1 MDNKKL
7 DYQINKLPI
16 RVLKV
21 DSYQK
26 KLRSNVIDK
35 IVNEY
40 DPIAFGLIHVS
51 LRDDGTYWVFDG
63 QHRTEA
69 AKIMGFTHLDC
80 LVFTGLTFEQESR
93 GFLGHHNVS
102 KPTKIEEHNGRL
114 LSGDFVAKDIEMV
127 ANELNLRI
135 VAGGMKNTVQ
145 SVTTLYQI
153 YNKNGRKILSDVLR
167 IVRDGFEDVE
177 RPYKV
182 HVLKAIRDMLVE
194 YGSHLDKKWLIKKL
208 KQEKF
213 NELNKKADA
222 FIEVYNFNKVEGMKM
237 AITQCYNHRKSEHL
251 KLK

>member
-1 MDNKKL
+1 MKNNF
-7 DYQINKLPI
+7 DYQIVRLPI
-16 RVLKV
+16 GILKV

-26 KLRSNVIDK
+26 KLRRKVIDK
-35 IVNEY
+35 IVENF
-40 DPIAFGLIHVS
+40 DPIALGLIHVS
-51 LRDDGTYWVFDG
+51 LRDDGTYWVFNG
-63 QHRTEA
+63 QHRIEA
-69 AKIMGFTHLDC
+69 LKIRGENYVDC
-80 LVFTGLTFEQESR
+80 LVFTGLTFEQEAS
-93 GFLGHHNVS
+93 GFVGHHNVS

-145 SVTTLYQI
+145 SITTLYQI
-153 YNKNGRKILSDVLR
+153 YNENGRKILSDVLR
-167 IVRDGFEDVE
+167 VVRDGFEDVE

-208 KQEKF
+208 NQEKF

-237 AITQCYNHRKSEHL
+237 AITQCYNHRKSERL